1 MKPWSA
7 TACAAA
13 SLNLLRISSSHTM
26 MCEVPENLAMSSA
39 QSLSEMADAS
49 ARFHSPAAMRALPT
63 SMWKTM

>member
-1 MKPWSA
+1 
-7 TACAAA
+7 
-13 SLNLLRISSSHTM
+13 M